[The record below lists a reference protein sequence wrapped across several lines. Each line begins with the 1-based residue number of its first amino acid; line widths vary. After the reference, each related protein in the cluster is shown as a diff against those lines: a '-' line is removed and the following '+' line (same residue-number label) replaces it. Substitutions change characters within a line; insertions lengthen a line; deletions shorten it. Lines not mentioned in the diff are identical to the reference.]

1 MTYDDAKDLIIRL
14 AERNLELADRV
25 KLLEDRVSL
34 LYSALGAAEKEKE
47 SKKDD

>member
-1 MTYDDAKDLIIRL
+1 MTYNDAKDLIIRL
-14 AERNLELADRV
+14 AERNLELTDQI

-34 LYSALGAAEKEKE
+34 LYSALGSAEKEKE